1 MSKIKTDVEKN
12 LCESVSKQSYATY
25 YDSQGSKEVT
35 IELELEPDQAQH
47 QGYTYRGPWI
57 VRCARE
63 HPKCHRLFFTVFMV
77 FVYGYVIWMLC
88 ENPIKWAAHALF
100 TNGTT
105 SNTTDSFNGTY
116 SDPETEGMDV
126 IVNDR

>member
-12 LCESVSKQSYATY
+12 LCESVSKQSYAT

-63 HPKCHRLFFTVFMV
+63 HPKCHRLFFTVYMI
-77 FVYGYVIWMLC
+77 FVYGYVICMLC
-88 ENPIKWAAHALF
+88 ENPIKWAAH
-100 TNGTT
+100 GTT
-105 SNTTDSFNGTY
+105 SNTTDSFNSTY
-116 SDPETEGMDV
+116 SETEAMDV

>member
-1 MSKIKTDVEKN
+1 MSKIKTDVEQN

-25 YDSQGSKEVT
+25 DSQGSKEVM
-35 IELELEPDQAQH
+35 IELEPDQAQH

-63 HPKCHRLFFTVFMV
+63 HPKCHRLFFTVYMV

-88 ENPIKWAAHALF
+88 ENPIKWAAYALF

-105 SNTTDSFNGTY
+105 SNTTDSFNGTS
-116 SDPETEGMDV
+116 SDPETEAMDV
-126 IVNDR
+126 IVNDT

>member
-12 LCESVSKQSYATY
+12 LCESVSKQSYAT

-63 HPKCHRLFFTVFMV
+63 HPKCHRLFFTVYMV
-77 FVYGYVIWMLC
+77 FVFGYVIWMLC
-88 ENPIKWAAHALF
+88 ENPIKWAAH
-100 TNGTT
+100 GTT
-105 SNTTDSFNGTY
+105 SNTTDSFNSTY
-116 SDPETEGMDV
+116 SETEAMDV